1 MPAHIHQ
8 KLMAQYAEDALIT
21 DMPWA
26 LWECRIIG
34 TDWRQLYDSP
44 TWEKT
49 LQYRRKQK
57 TIIINGFEVPEP
69 VREPLPIGQ
78 IYYKINLYPADRAKS
93 VSKWLGGTTEMD
105 YLRLGLIHLTQEAAE
120 LHAQALLSFTKI
132 SLGE

>member
-1 MPAHIHQ
+1 
-8 KLMAQYAEDALIT
+8 MAQYAEDALIT

-69 VREPLPIGQ
+69 VREPLLKET
-78 IYYKINLYPADRAKS
+78 YYCVTNILVIPGSTQY
-93 VSKWLGGTTEMD
+93 KWSGDSMD
-105 YLRLGLIHLTQEAAE
+105 YRFLERGLIHLTQEAAE